1 MCRCCSPMPRPGAH
15 SPALVRQGQIS
26 ELISAKPKA
35 RRRILEEAAGIS
47 GLYARRHDAEL
58 RLRATETN
66 LDRLSDVIEQLATQ
80 LASLARQARQAER
93 YRKIGAELRRTE
105 GMLLYARWREAD
117 AARADAENTLRAA
130 LTGLAQAES
139 AAQNAVR
146 AREEAEAKLDPL
158 REESAVAGAVL
169 QRLAVQRQSLDS
181 DMERA
186 QAQLRSLRA
195 RLGQLDQDITR
206 EAALNTDAHD
216 TIAQLEDEQAK
227 LQQAG
232 EGAEARQQ
240 QADQRRDALARQ
252 LAEAEAQHSAATQ
265 ERARLTAQ
273 AESAATALS
282 EATRKLQM
290 AEAAAR
296 QADAA
301 QAAATAD
308 LDRMAQ
314 DLSQAETELRQA
326 EDLATRAEETFAQ
339 TEAARIDAQSAEAS
353 ARAARSEAEGSLRS
367 LRAEEAALAK
377 LVARDT
383 GPVAQLLDSLTVT
396 SGYEQ
401 ALGAALADDLRAPV
415 ADGGSGWVG
424 LPEYDSPA
432 PLPGQ
437 AAPLAPHVTGSA
449 VLARRLSQVGI
460 VTPEA
465 GAALQASLAPGQR
478 LVTRAGDLWR
488 WDGFHLAARDAT
500 STTALRLE
508 QRNRLAGLRDD
519 LAQAEQAAKSAA
531 AAHDTRK
538 SRLDALTQAESQAR
552 QARKAAEAQL
562 NDAARACSRNGR
574 GARHSRFAVRRGT
587 GAGRPRPRRGKRAGR
602 RVGRIAPRAA

>member
-1 MCRCCSPMPRPGAH
+1 
-15 SPALVRQGQIS
+15 
-26 ELISAKPKA
+26 
-35 RRRILEEAAGIS
+35 
-47 GLYARRHDAEL
+47 
-58 RLRATETN
+58 
-66 LDRLSDVIEQLATQ
+66 
-80 LASLARQARQAER
+80 
-93 YRKIGAELRRTE
+93 
-105 GMLLYARWREAD
+105 MLLYARWREAD

-139 AAQNAVR
+139 AAQKTQCAPAKR
-146 AREEAEAKLDPL
+146 QEAKLDPL

-326 EDLATRAEETFAQ
+326 KIWPPAPKRHSPRPKPPVSTR
-339 TEAARIDAQSAEAS
+339 RVPRP
-353 ARAARSEAEGSLRS
+353 ARAPPRSEAEGSLRS

-424 LPEYDSPA
+424 LPEY
-432 PLPGQ
+432 GQ
-437 AAPLAPHVTGSA
+437 SRPLA
-449 VLARRLSQVGI
+449 
-460 VTPEA
+460 
-465 GAALQASLAPGQR
+465 
-478 LVTRAGDLWR
+478 
-488 WDGFHLAARDAT
+488 
-500 STTALRLE
+500 
-508 QRNRLAGLRDD
+508 
-519 LAQAEQAAKSAA
+519 
-531 AAHDTRK
+531 
-538 SRLDALTQAESQAR
+538 
-552 QARKAAEAQL
+552 
-562 NDAARACSRNGR
+562 
-574 GARHSRFAVRRGT
+574 
-587 GAGRPRPRRGKRAGR
+587 GAGRTAGPQCYRQRCFWRAGCR
-602 RVGRIAPRAA
+602 RWGS